1 MALPP
6 GSEDMHVDMHV
17 EVRAYA
23 ELGDFLPPTDGRPG
37 TVVRR
42 PLRPHQTVK
51 DLVEAAGI
59 PHTEVDLVVVDGEPV
74 GLDHRPRP
82 GDRLAVYP
90 TLRTLAPGGRLQP
103 PPAGEVRFVA
113 DVHLG
118 RLARLLRLL
127 GFDTRGAGDRPG
139 IDLPDVDDATIAA
152 VAEEEGRIVLTRD
165 RGLLKRSRVAR
176 GVYVRSDEPED
187 QAVDVVRHL
196 GVVDRLRPMTRCLRC
211 GGPLVPAAKADV
223 LDQLEPLT
231 RAHHQDFRRCTRCG
245 RAYWPG
251 AHRPGL
257 ESLITRVTGRLA
269 GQAVLQRPGGLEDDD
284 RGTSGRRACGPAP

>member
-1 MALPP
+1 M
-6 GSEDMHVDMHV
+6 
-17 EVRAYA
+17 
-23 ELGDFLPPTDGRPG
+23 
-37 TVVRR
+37 
-42 PLRPHQTVK
+42 K
-51 DLVEAAGI
+51 DVVEAAGI

-74 GLDHRPRP
+74 GLGHRPRA

-90 TLRTLAPGGRLQP
+90 VLRSLAPADRLQP
-103 PPAGEVRFVA
+103 PPVGEVRFVA

-165 RGLLKRSRVAR
+165 RGLLKRARVAR
-176 GVYVRSDEPED
+176 GVFVRSDDPEE

-196 GVVDRLRPMTRCLRC
+196 GIADRARPLTRCLRC
-211 GGPLVPAAKADV
+211 GGTLAPVAKAEV
-223 LDQLEPLT
+223 LDQLAPLT
-231 RAHHQDFRRCTRCG
+231 RAHQQDFRRCTRCG

-251 AHRPGL
+251 AHRDGL
-257 ESLITRVTGRLA
+257 DALVRRLA
-269 GQAVLQRPGGLEDDD
+269 TRLAAPGAAPGQFVA
-284 RGTSGRRACGPAP
+284 RA